1 MPQGTKQ
8 RRPLSVSSRLS
19 KMPKL
24 VQILYP
30 PVTVVGLYIALYW
43 GALLA
48 LEAVQSFF
56 GLPVG

>member
-1 MPQGTKQ
+1 
-8 RRPLSVSSRLS
+8 
-19 KMPKL
+19 MPKL
-24 VQILYP
+24 VTILYP
-30 PVTVVGLYIALYW
+30 PVTVVGLYIAMYW